1 MKSGMNGLKLAVA
14 ICVVAATATA
24 MAQGQGRGG
33 GFGGGFGGR
42 GGFGNDPTLL
52 LGMEPVQKE
61 LTLSDDQ
68 IKQVQK
74 LADDSQQAQRFIPI
88 GAAPEEMQTK
98 MQDLAKANKKKA
110 DDILLVPQRERL
122 DQISIQFA
130 IQTQGPAAFT
140 RQDIV
145 DKLGLTSEQKDK
157 IQALADDMQQ
167 KIMGIFQDAAGD
179 FQAAQEKVTKLRDEQ
194 KAKAMELLT
203 ADQKT
208 KLTALIGKE
217 FKIDPMALFGGRG
230 GRRGGQQN

>member
-1 MKSGMNGLKLAVA
+1 
-14 ICVVAATATA
+14 
-24 MAQGQGRGG
+24 
-33 GFGGGFGGR
+33 
-42 GGFGNDPTLL
+42 
-52 LGMEPVQKE
+52 MEPVQKE

-68 IKQVQK
+68 ITQVQK
-74 LADDSQQAQRFIPI
+74 LADDSQQARRDLFQS

-98 MQDLAKANKKKA
+98 MQDLAKANKKKV
-110 DDILLVPQRERL
+110 DDILLAPQRERL

-130 IQTQGPAAFT
+130 IQTQGPTAFT

-179 FQAAQEKVTKLRDEQ
+179 FQGAQEKVTKLRDEQ

-208 KLTALIGKE
+208 KLTALTGKE